1 MTDIIKKNTLLDAC
15 VNNNGDIFNEIRNLR
30 RSVPTVPSMID
41 DVTSDV
47 ENHFA
52 ELYRRLY
59 NSVDDHEN
67 LQFIS
72 KEVNNK
78 IMRITPELGQKA
90 ISHLK
95 HKKTDPVSNF
105 SSDCLKYGSTILSE
119 YLTMIFRHQLI
130 HGHTTSSLML
140 STIIPLVKDKLGD
153 ICSSSNY
160 RSIAISSPINPI
172 EWYPIG
178 MVSH

>member
-1 MTDIIKKNTLLDAC
+1 
-15 VNNNGDIFNEIRNLR
+15 
-30 RSVPTVPSMID
+30 MID

-78 IMRITPELGQKA
+78 IDQSCIKDVMRITPELVQKA

-95 HKKTDPVSNF
+95 HKKTRS
-105 SSDCLKYGSTILSE
+105 
-119 YLTMIFRHQLI
+119 RQQLQFGLPEI
-130 HGHTTSSLML
+130 WFHNT
-140 STIIPLVKDKLGD
+140 
-153 ICSSSNY
+153 
-160 RSIAISSPINPI
+160 
-172 EWYPIG
+172 
-178 MVSH
+178 